1 MRFSNSDGR
10 IRVPLA
16 LVVGRYF
23 VLVLFAALLTVG
35 GPWALFTGAMARGE
49 VLPADWGSTAPR
61 RPSLL
66 RLPPVRRP
74 PAPAPT
80 SRPARTRGWRP

>member
-1 MRFSNSDGR
+1 MSRLRGLDGR

-49 VLPADWGSTAPR
+49 VLPADCGRDCRRHRFGGS
-61 RPSLL
+61 S
-66 RLPPVRRP
+66 
-74 PAPAPT
+74 
-80 SRPARTRGWRP
+80 